1 MFFSYCLK
9 EYKLVDQD
17 FKPFWVPCSWLPQVD
32 AAQGLS
38 LEQQLS
44 YYDVAKE
51 RLRSVSLLQ
60 PVGLRIYNKFL
71 ESEARNPGLEDM
83 YKIRKMHQKSMVAAP
98 LPPTAQEDIPLLR
111 YCPLTSVECERS
123 FRLGQDCGEDCFW
136 SIMHFLLCHWTFPT
150 KLTPLYLPCSIY
162 KDFLSPKRRC
172 FTKENIR
179 RHQVI
184 HFWDG
189 DNYACCHWFHHIS
202 NSANYFFQVPKLKC
216 QWRQKQAY

>member
-1 MFFSYCLK
+1 M
-9 EYKLVDQD
+9 
-17 FKPFWVPCSWLPQVD
+17 D

-111 YCPLTSVECERS
+111 YCPLTSVESEIS
-123 FRLGQDCGEDCFW
+123 FRLGQDCGEDCF
-136 SIMHFLLCHWTFPT
+136 
-150 KLTPLYLPCSIY
+150 
-162 KDFLSPKRRC
+162 
-172 FTKENIR
+172 
-179 RHQVI
+179 
-184 HFWDG
+184 
-189 DNYACCHWFHHIS
+189 
-202 NSANYFFQVPKLKC
+202 
-216 QWRQKQAY
+216 

>member
-1 MFFSYCLK
+1 MYFVATLAMTRKTDVFSYCLK

-83 YKIRKMHQKSMVAAP
+83 
-98 LPPTAQEDIPLLR
+98 
-111 YCPLTSVECERS
+111 
-123 FRLGQDCGEDCFW
+123 
-136 SIMHFLLCHWTFPT
+136 
-150 KLTPLYLPCSIY
+150 
-162 KDFLSPKRRC
+162 
-172 FTKENIR
+172 
-179 RHQVI
+179 
-184 HFWDG
+184 
-189 DNYACCHWFHHIS
+189 
-202 NSANYFFQVPKLKC
+202 
-216 QWRQKQAY
+216 